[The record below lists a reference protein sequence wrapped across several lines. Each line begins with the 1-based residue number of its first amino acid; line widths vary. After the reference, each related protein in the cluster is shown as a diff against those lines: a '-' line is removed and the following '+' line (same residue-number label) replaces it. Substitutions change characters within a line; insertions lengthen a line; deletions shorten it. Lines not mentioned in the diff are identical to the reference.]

1 MKSPSLHGGRGELL
15 LIIGGRIGIMVR
27 AAVLVTAHMLKI
39 QCITKGLS
47 TPHIKSQD
55 HGAEQAD
62 MQMRVRHQK
71 GMVGMLDMVEDITVV
86 EGMLVEGMLEGMLAV
101 DTANQ

>member
-27 AAVLVTAHMLKI
+27 TAPIATHMPKT
-39 QCITKGLS
+39 QRITKGLG
-47 TPHIKSQD
+47 TLHIKSQD

-71 GMVGMLDMVEDITVV
+71 GMVGMLDMVEDITAVA
-86 EGMLVEGMLEGMLAV
+86 GMLVEGMLEGMLAV